1 MSKKPNISAGKF
13 LSQSL
18 RALASEAH
26 DTDGDTIKTR
36 AQCLAE
42 HIWNAAL
49 GYKAK
54 VYDKEI
60 RNLVEK
66 EFGPQTWAINLIFDR
81 IEGKVPISE
90 DSVLEGTSVAS
101 RVEEISKDRINDL
114 T

>member
-1 MSKKPNISAGKF
+1 MNKKPNISAGKF

-18 RALASEAH
+18 RALASEPH
-26 DTDGDTIKTR
+26 EDDGSIIKTR

-42 HIWNAAL
+42 HIWDAAL

-54 VYDKEI
+54 VYDKETRGFI
-60 RNLVEK
+60 EK

-90 DSVLEGTSVAS
+90 DNVLEGTSVAS

>member
-18 RALASEAH
+18 RTLASEAH

-42 HIWNAAL
+42 YIWNAAL
-49 GYKAK
+49 GYKTK
-54 VYDKEI
+54 VLDTKLHV
-60 RNLVEK
+60 LVEK
-66 EFGPQTWAINLIFDR
+66 EVLPQTWAVNLIFDR

-101 RVEEISKDRINDL
+101 RVEEISKDNINDL